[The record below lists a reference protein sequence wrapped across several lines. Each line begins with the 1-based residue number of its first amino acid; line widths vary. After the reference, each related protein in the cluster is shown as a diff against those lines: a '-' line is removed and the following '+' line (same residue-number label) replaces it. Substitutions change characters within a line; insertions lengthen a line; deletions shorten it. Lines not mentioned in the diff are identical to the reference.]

1 MSATTSTAPAAPI
14 QIVFV
19 AGVEVKRKSSRES
32 SKSNSICIKPLR
44 IENRCLN
51 GHFMPYSSYP
61 IELLL
66 EKGSGP
72 LTKRHYASKSMHR
85 RLPKAITY
93 RPKIRNEIET

>member
-19 AGVEVKRKSSRES
+19 AGVEVKRKRGRLIG
-32 SKSNSICIKPLR
+32 KSNGICVERLW
-44 IENRCLN
+44 IENGCLD

-61 IELLL
+61 VEAFL
-66 EKGSGP
+66 EKGLRP
-72 LTKRHYASKSMHR
+72 ITKRHYASKSMHR
-85 RLPKAITY
+85 RVLKAITY